1 MSFNNIKSLFL
12 WTLFFFKIIIYNVIL
27 GFAKKSLFSDSPLLL
42 GTTLWSYCGC
52 TLGLLYML
60 RQQLSSSLM
69 EIFKPGCLRNGE
81 SGETSLSWIYPQSIE
96 SQCNTKDQRYRV
108 WSLGPW
114 KSFQVILSIKNT
126 WPLILGILVTVR
138 DGGAEAEQQEQTG
151 GETGTLAQSLTHSV
165 THRVTHSLFFY
176 RECRSRSSTL
186 PIHVSD
192 TACN

>member
-1 MSFNNIKSLFL
+1 MHQYLHNIDFEWFFTIVNFILTWHSLH
-12 WTLFFFKIIIYNVIL
+12 
-27 GFAKKSLFSDSPLLL
+27 SPLNVDNSA
-42 GTTLWSYCGC
+42 LWI
-52 TLGLLYML
+52 LYML
-60 RQQLSSSLM
+60 KQLLSSSLM
-69 EIFKPGCLRNGE
+69 EVMKPGCPGNVE
-81 SGETSLSWIYPQSIE
+81 SGETSLSWLYPQSIG
-96 SQCNTKDQRYRV
+96 SQCKIKDQRYRV

-165 THRVTHSLFFY
+165 THWVTHSLFFY